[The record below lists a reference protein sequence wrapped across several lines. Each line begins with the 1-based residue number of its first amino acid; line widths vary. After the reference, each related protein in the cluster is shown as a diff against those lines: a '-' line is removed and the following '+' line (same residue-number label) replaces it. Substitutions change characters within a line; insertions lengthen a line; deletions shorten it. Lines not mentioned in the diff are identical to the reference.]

1 MTTRFLIAKVNDP
14 LRLLTENKDRM
25 TPYTLMKDALKKIAI
40 YSDSN
45 LHLEHLI
52 PESYDD

>member
-1 MTTRFLIAKVNDP
+1 
-14 LRLLTENKDRM
+14 
-25 TPYTLMKDALKKIAI
+25 MKDALKKIAI

-52 PESYDD
+52 PESYDDWVIEK